1 MQPVERRAAEL
12 AGRQRLVQQSEV
24 EEFRPGAGPR
34 MANEAWPAMAR
45 PRRRPPSEE
54 ARAIRRSEMPPRIM
68 ISPAKMNSG
77 MAISEAEPVPAEI
90 CCTSTIEGMSRYS
103 RVASAAAASA

>member
-1 MQPVERRAAEL
+1 MRPTSDEA
-12 AGRQRLVQQSEV
+12 SE
-24 EEFRPGAGPR
+24 
-34 MANEAWPAMAR
+34 
-45 PRRRPPSEE
+45 
-54 ARAIRRSEMPPRIM
+54 IRRSEMPPRIM

-90 CCTSTIEGMSRYS
+90 CCTSTMLGRSRYN